1 MANLKEIRIRL
12 NSVKSTR
19 QITSAMKMVSA
30 AKLRKAQDAIFQLR
44 PFYYKLHEILKKV
57 SSGMDEKHESVFT
70 RSTDAGKILL
80 VVITS
85 NRGLCGAFNSNI
97 VKRTIQVINEQYPE
111 AWRNGKVDLIAI
123 GKKGADQ
130 LKTRN
135 YKVTATYHQLFDKL
149 TFDKSTDVAN
159 QLINDFVQQ
168 KYGIIKII
176 YNQFKNAAVQDVTE
190 EFLLPLLPDPESEDK
205 FESPTEYILEPSNTE
220 IINEMIPYTLR
231 VQFFRSLLESNAAE
245 HGARMTAMHK
255 ATDNATELIREL
267 ELNYNKARQASITR
281 EILEIVG
288 GAEAQKE

>member
-1 MANLKEIRIRL
+1 
-12 NSVKSTR
+12 
-19 QITSAMKMVSA
+19 MKMVSA

-44 PFYYKLHEILKKV
+44 PFYIKLNDILKKA
-57 SSGMDEKHESVFT
+57 GRGLDEKHESVFT
-70 RSTDAGKILL
+70 RTSDAGRILL
-80 VVITS
+80 VMITS

-97 VKRTIQVINEQYPE
+97 AKRTIQIINNQYAE
-111 AWRNGKVDLIAI
+111 AYRNGKVDVIAI

-130 LKTRN
+130 LKSKN
-135 YKVTATYHQLFDKL
+135 YKVTATYHHLFEKL
-149 TFDKSTDVAN
+149 SFEKSTEVAN
-159 QLINDFVQQ
+159 QMISDFIQE

-176 YNQFKNAAVQDVTE
+176 YNQFRNAAVQDVTE
-190 EFLLPLLPDPESEDK
+190 EFLLPLLPDAEADDRYESLTD
-205 FESPTEYILEPSNTE
+205 YILEPSDTE

-267 ELNYNKARQASITR
+267 ELNYNKARQASITG

-288 GAEAQKE
+288 GAEALKK